1 MKSAGTI
8 QKNTEKRASHDVL
21 FSLCENAADRL
32 ILLLLLSGVLLFILW
47 PIACIALRSLRG
59 ADGGVSFAMFGTVLR
74 QYGESLR
81 NSVFVGVFTAVLS
94 TILSLSAALVCATA
108 RGWKKTLCMV
118 IMLVAMVS
126 PPFVS
131 SLAYI
136 QLYGRR
142 GWITYRLLHLS
153 LNPYN
158 RWGVILMQSISFVP
172 LNAMFLSGILEKLD
186 EGSLRSARD
195 LGASGGAI
203 LRDIVL
209 PLIRPATLVCL
220 LLSFVRSLAD
230 FGTPIIIGGRFS
242 TLAADIYLQVV
253 GYGGTSLGRL
263 SGAIADITRAPFAVR
278 LNSAMTGAFETLAP
292 YITQEPLKTLV
303 QDVAGNA
310 DAIAACCMG
319 SPDLFPFVTTTIAPT
334 MIRGG
339 SAACNVMPQDMTAVI
354 NFRIADGDTVE
365 SVMAHCREAVQ
376 DKGVEMRFLQAN
388 DPSAIA
394 RRDGYGY
401 RTVVESF
408 QRYYPEAVF
417 IPSMAVGATDAHRYE
432 EICDTCLRCSP
443 FMTEPAEAASG
454 VHGTNERLLVR
465 SYLQGIRV
473 LIDLMEHANVE
484 P

>member
-1 MKSAGTI
+1 MSIFVNRSSSARCWPKARTTRMPVRFSCSMVESRPSASSDSVKYRRTYLKY
-8 QKNTEKRASHDVL
+8 KNE
-21 FSLCENAADRL
+21 
-32 ILLLLLSGVLLFILW
+32 LS
-47 PIACIALRSLRG
+47 
-59 ADGGVSFAMFGTVLR
+59 
-74 QYGESLR
+74 
-81 NSVFVGVFTAVLS
+81 
-94 TILSLSAALVCATA
+94 
-108 RGWKKTLCMV
+108 
-118 IMLVAMVS
+118 
-126 PPFVS
+126 VS
-131 SLAYI
+131 SGIIAMEI
-136 QLYGRR
+136 SAMT
-142 GWITYRLLHLS
+142 GWMENITRMATRIMHTV
-153 LNPYN
+153 
-158 RWGVILMQSISFVP
+158 RTISISCT
-172 LNAMFLSGILEKLD
+172 LMEKGYADLELSVH
-186 EGSLRSARD
+186 S
-195 LGASGGAI
+195 
-203 LRDIVL
+203 
-209 PLIRPATLVCL
+209 
-220 LLSFVRSLAD
+220 
-230 FGTPIIIGGRFS
+230 IGGHSSRP
-242 TLAADIYLQVV
+242 
-253 GYGGTSLGRL
+253 YGGTSLGRL

-417 IPSMAVGATDAHRYE
+417 IPSMTVGATDAHRYE

>member
-1 MKSAGTI
+1 
-8 QKNTEKRASHDVL
+8 
-21 FSLCENAADRL
+21 
-32 ILLLLLSGVLLFILW
+32 
-47 PIACIALRSLRG
+47 
-59 ADGGVSFAMFGTVLR
+59 
-74 QYGESLR
+74 
-81 NSVFVGVFTAVLS
+81 
-94 TILSLSAALVCATA
+94 
-108 RGWKKTLCMV
+108 
-118 IMLVAMVS
+118 
-126 PPFVS
+126 
-131 SLAYI
+131 
-136 QLYGRR
+136 
-142 GWITYRLLHLS
+142 
-153 LNPYN
+153 
-158 RWGVILMQSISFVP
+158 
-172 LNAMFLSGILEKLD
+172 
-186 EGSLRSARD
+186 
-195 LGASGGAI
+195 
-203 LRDIVL
+203 
-209 PLIRPATLVCL
+209 
-220 LLSFVRSLAD
+220 
-230 FGTPIIIGGRFS
+230 
-242 TLAADIYLQVV
+242 
-253 GYGGTSLGRL
+253 
-263 SGAIADITRAPFAVR
+263 
-278 LNSAMTGAFETLAP
+278 
-292 YITQEPLKTLV
+292 
-303 QDVAGNA
+303 
-310 DAIAACCMG
+310 MG

-354 NFRIADGDTVE
+354 NFRLADGDTVE

-417 IPSMAVGATDAHRYE
+417 IPSMTVGATDAHRYE

>member
-1 MKSAGTI
+1 
-8 QKNTEKRASHDVL
+8 
-21 FSLCENAADRL
+21 
-32 ILLLLLSGVLLFILW
+32 
-47 PIACIALRSLRG
+47 
-59 ADGGVSFAMFGTVLR
+59 
-74 QYGESLR
+74 
-81 NSVFVGVFTAVLS
+81 
-94 TILSLSAALVCATA
+94 
-108 RGWKKTLCMV
+108 
-118 IMLVAMVS
+118 
-126 PPFVS
+126 
-131 SLAYI
+131 
-136 QLYGRR
+136 
-142 GWITYRLLHLS
+142 
-153 LNPYN
+153 
-158 RWGVILMQSISFVP
+158 
-172 LNAMFLSGILEKLD
+172 
-186 EGSLRSARD
+186 
-195 LGASGGAI
+195 
-203 LRDIVL
+203 
-209 PLIRPATLVCL
+209 
-220 LLSFVRSLAD
+220 
-230 FGTPIIIGGRFS
+230 
-242 TLAADIYLQVV
+242 
-253 GYGGTSLGRL
+253 
-263 SGAIADITRAPFAVR
+263 
-278 LNSAMTGAFETLAP
+278 MTGAFETLAP

-310 DAIAACCMG
+310 DAIAACCMS

-354 NFRIADGDTVE
+354 NFRLADGDTVE

>member
-1 MKSAGTI
+1 M
-8 QKNTEKRASHDVL
+8 EKGY
-21 FSLCENAADRL
+21 ADL
-32 ILLLLLSGVLLFILW
+32 ELSVH
-47 PIACIALRSLRG
+47 S
-59 ADGGVSFAMFGTVLR
+59 
-74 QYGESLR
+74 
-81 NSVFVGVFTAVLS
+81 
-94 TILSLSAALVCATA
+94 
-108 RGWKKTLCMV
+108 
-118 IMLVAMVS
+118 
-126 PPFVS
+126 
-131 SLAYI
+131 
-136 QLYGRR
+136 
-142 GWITYRLLHLS
+142 
-153 LNPYN
+153 
-158 RWGVILMQSISFVP
+158 
-172 LNAMFLSGILEKLD
+172 
-186 EGSLRSARD
+186 
-195 LGASGGAI
+195 
-203 LRDIVL
+203 
-209 PLIRPATLVCL
+209 
-220 LLSFVRSLAD
+220 
-230 FGTPIIIGGRFS
+230 IGGHSSRP
-242 TLAADIYLQVV
+242 
-253 GYGGTSLGRL
+253 YGGTSLGRL